1 MGKDETSWKGCTKR
15 LDLFSLF
22 FFLPFFLFF
31 DWTFFVCS
39 LSHRPHHFFSLFP
52 THSLPGT
59 VFHFAKN
66 ELETK
71 VRPRD
76 STEEANRERDVWK
89 SGTESADKKERRRL
103 FLRID
108 VPYFPSTDVFLT
120 LSPLPFSCFPK
131 NTQQRMSLV
140 AVQDTLQT
148 LQAVVD
154 ADVAA
159 NCVTVRGSAARNL
172 HRLASSLAFAAEL
185 LAALAADASAPLR
198 AATGAAYAKTLAN
211 YHTAF
216 LRAGI
221 RASTY
226 LLPDRASFLR
236 SLGETEASAMEEAEK
251 RLVPALR
258 AVVAAVE
265 ALFVGVAAMPVSEVR
280 FLPSS

>member
-1 MGKDETSWKGCTKR
+1 MLS
-15 LDLFSLF
+15 FS
-22 FFLPFFLFF
+22 PIYRR
-31 DWTFFVCS
+31 S
-39 LSHRPHHFFSLFP
+39 LSSPEPSMQQTAPMPPPPARLLPLLSVAFAPLADAATTGNALSTAGFTRATAELLPLFDSL
-52 THSLPGT
+52 GT

-71 VRPRD
+71 
-76 STEEANRERDVWK
+76 
-89 SGTESADKKERRRL
+89 
-103 FLRID
+103 
-108 VPYFPSTDVFLT
+108 
-120 LSPLPFSCFPK
+120 
-131 NTQQRMSLV
+131 RMSLV

-211 YHTAF
+211 YHTLF

-226 LLPDRASFLR
+226 LLPDRASLLR
-236 SLGETEASAMEEAEK
+236 SLGETEASAREEAEK